1 MTPRELAE
9 LAMLTSENFKRLQVT
24 SVEVVYEDKEY
35 NLSVFEVASN
45 GDAFVPYF
53 VRNVVTG
60 DELNVRSMSDVK
72 SAIKH
77 LHKMEHEQ

>member
-9 LAMLTSENFKRLQVT
+9 LAMLTSENFKRIQVT

-53 VRNVVTG
+53 VRNVVT
-60 DELNVRSMSDVK
+60 DEELNVRSMRDVK
-72 SAIKH
+72 DAMKR